1 MVLVN
6 ARCLPYLPMAGASKF
21 NYLKNYLKPEL
32 ISWNDRFREKT
43 APVEPRQILTE
54 FSNLIPAAGR
64 ALDLAC
70 GGGRNTVFLVQHGLR
85 AIGIDISRKA
95 LEQGRELA
103 RQRKVV
109 VDWVQ
114 ADLESFSFP
123 PAAFDVI
130 VCTYFRDPKLYA
142 PIRESLRPGGLLFYE
157 TFSREQLRFNIG
169 PKNPAYVLEPAELLH
184 VFADW
189 RVMFYRERWID
200 RGIAA
205 LIARKPA
212 AQGGGQ
218 L

>member
-1 MVLVN
+1 MVLVH
-6 ARCLPYLPMAGASKF
+6 ARCFPYRPMAGAP
-21 NYLKNYLKPEL
+21 NLNYLKPEL
-32 ISWNDRFREKT
+32 FSWNDRYREAP
-43 APVEPRQILTE
+43 APVEPCQILTD
-54 FSNLIPAAGR
+54 FSYCLPTSGR
-64 ALDLAC
+64 ALDIAC
-70 GGGRNTVFLVQHGLR
+70 GGGRNTVFLARHGLR
-85 AIGIDISRKA
+85 AIGIDLSRKA

-103 RQRKVV
+103 RQRKVI

-114 ADLESFSFP
+114 ADLENFTLP

-142 PIRESLRPGGLLFYE
+142 PIRKSLRPGGLLFYE
-157 TFSREQLRFNIG
+157 TFSREQLRFNVG
-169 PKNPAYVLEPAELLH
+169 PKNPAHVLEPAELLL

-189 RVMFYRERWID
+189 RVLFYRERWID

-212 AQGGGQ
+212 VQGSRQ